1 MYYLLWLEGELLE
14 RERYM
19 LFISVS
25 PVWLVE
31 RERVGES
38 ESEEGEEME
47 EGWWRERE
55 NAMAWSGLE
64 VVSPPFVSN
73 WLRRS
78 HVVHLHAREVEVMS
92 SSSVPTGNQC
102 ANAQHCHHNW
112 VPGTVCRKPDP
123 LGKQML
129 FSIGFCF
136 SPNYSCRDQ
145 NYWNLTHIKTGPSLL
160 WFDLTD
166 VFFLNCLVYS
176 IPSSSFHFLTCA
188 DYGTGYQYTMYFLHS
203 LHNLS
208 QLLTS
213 AFLCL
218 FIYSF
223 KHLSK
228 KKKNFNGAT
237 ICQILALSTEDSVM
251 SQTLSLSI
259 SYAEALSH
267 GTSECEWIWR

>member
-1 MYYLLWLEGELLE
+1 
-14 RERYM
+14 
-19 LFISVS
+19 
-25 PVWLVE
+25 
-31 RERVGES
+31 
-38 ESEEGEEME
+38 
-47 EGWWRERE
+47 
-55 NAMAWSGLE
+55 MAWPGLE

-73 WLRRS
+73 WLGRS
-78 HVVHLHAREVEVMS
+78 HVVHLHAREMEVMS
-92 SSSVPTGNQC
+92 SSRVPTGNQC

-123 LGKQML
+123 LGKQMR

-176 IPSSSFHFLTCA
+176 IPSLSFHFLTCA
-188 DYGTGYQYTMYFLHS
+188 DYGTDYQYTMYFLHS

-218 FIYSF
+218 LIYSF

-228 KKKNFNGAT
+228 KKKKKSLMSAT
-237 ICQILALSTEDSVM
+237 ICQILALSTEASVM
-251 SQTLSLSI
+251 GRTLSLSI
-259 SYAEALSH
+259 SHAEALSH